1 MWKHKETPKYT
12 AYNVSK
18 HGKNSKKDIWDS
30 KINSALFIVI
40 LNKGNEISTAGFY

>member
-1 MWKHKETPKYT
+1 MWKHKGTPKYT

-30 KINSALFIVI
+30 KLYFTLFIVI
-40 LNKGNEISTAGFY
+40 LSQGNEISIAGFD